1 MIDAKM
7 EAAINDQI
15 NAELYSAYLYLS
27 MAAYF
32 QSVNLPGF
40 ANWMRIQ
47 FQEEMFHGL
56 KFFDYLIERGGR
68 AELAVIAAP
77 PKEFASAVAAFEDTL
92 AHERVVTSRIHKLV
106 DLALSLGDHATNA
119 TLQWFVNEQ
128 VEEESTAEQI
138 LMELKMI
145 EGNSSAMFLMN
156 RELGARVYT
165 PPATAAT

>member
-32 QSVNLPGF
+32 QNENLQGF
-40 ANWMRIQ
+40 ANWMRVQ
-47 FQEEMFHGL
+47 FQEEMFHAL
-56 KFFDYLIERGGR
+56 KFFDFLIERGGR
-68 AELAVIAAP
+68 AELAAIAAP

-92 AHERVVTSRIHKLV
+92 AHERVVTERIHKLV
-106 DLALSLGDHATNA
+106 DLALSLSDHATNA

-128 VEEESTAEQI
+128 VEEEATAEQI
-138 LMELKMI
+138 LRELKMI
-145 EGNSSAMFLMN
+145 EGNSSALFLMN

-165 PPATAAT
+165 PPAAAAT